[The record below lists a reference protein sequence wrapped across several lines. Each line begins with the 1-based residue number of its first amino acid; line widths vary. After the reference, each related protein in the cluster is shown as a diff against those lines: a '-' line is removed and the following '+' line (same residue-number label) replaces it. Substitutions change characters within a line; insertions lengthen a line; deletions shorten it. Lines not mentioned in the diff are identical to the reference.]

1 MRRISNWIWVEVV
14 LLVGLC
20 IVFFVGFLTAKQ
32 FATFGIGVLATFA
45 IPAFLNVA
53 NTQTRD
59 ANNG

>member
-1 MRRISNWIWVEVV
+1 VEVV